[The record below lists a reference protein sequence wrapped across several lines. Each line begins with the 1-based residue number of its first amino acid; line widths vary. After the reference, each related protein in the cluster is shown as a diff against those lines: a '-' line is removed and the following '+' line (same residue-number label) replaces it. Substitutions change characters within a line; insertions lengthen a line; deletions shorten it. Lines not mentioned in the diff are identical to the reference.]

1 MSGAEYGMQ
10 GGDSCY
16 VDFFREERL
25 AHLVM
30 PKRHMIVALDGEFE
44 LSDLKKLVREFERR
58 RAALSPHLRERL
70 GLGRA
75 AVLATGQWWADD
87 SGPAEVM
94 AVLSHHCV
102 LRRQG
107 RTNPFIQS
115 IGILLEGRHGWH
127 QLPEEPR

>member
-1 MSGAEYGMQ
+1 MSGSEYGMQ
-10 GGDSCY
+10 AGDSCY
-16 VDFFREERL
+16 VSFFSEINLE
-25 AHLVM
+25 AMVD
-30 PKRHMIVALDGEFE
+30 PINWFTVTLDGDFT
-44 LSDLKKLVREFERR
+44 LSDLRKLTAQFEQR
-58 RAALSPHLRERL
+58 RAELSPEMRQRL
-70 GLGRA
+70 KLGKA

-94 AVLSHHCV
+94 AVLSEHCV